1 VTTPNIHIDQQEFV
15 DFLESLFKAEN
26 FTVDPVSTTPN
37 ALNPFRQPDLV
48 LRKDSR
54 RYLVSAKHYRTR
66 IFQADLILAAARQLS
81 LISIPYPRSEKIL
94 AVNVAVPF
102 HLRDELAK
110 KYNTI
115 LLDKNELGNLTSKHP
130 NLIPNYFATTNTPSF
145 AFEPET
151 VLPEYKIH
159 EPPSVGDEPNPLN
172 ENIQTENHANANNDP
187 TPSELP
193 GDKLITQL
201 ATIKR
206 GKDEWQKFEKISLD
220 ILKYLF
226 SPALDKWKKQTK
238 TTDNLNRYDYACR
251 INSNNAFWGFLSS
264 RLNTQ
269 YLIIEIKNHS
279 NEINQ
284 GQVLTTEKY
293 LTDKALRRVA
303 IIISRAGAS
312 DSALKIAQ
320 GAMRESGKLILILGD
335 NEVIEMLKA
344 KDAGN
349 DPSDYLYDL
358 TDEFLLSLPR

>member
-1 VTTPNIHIDQQEFV
+1 
-15 DFLESLFKAEN
+15 
-26 FTVDPVSTTPN
+26 
-37 ALNPFRQPDLV
+37 
-48 LRKDSR
+48 
-54 RYLVSAKHYRTR
+54 
-66 IFQADLILAAARQLS
+66 
-81 LISIPYPRSEKIL
+81 
-94 AVNVAVPF
+94 
-102 HLRDELAK
+102 
-110 KYNTI
+110 
-115 LLDKNELGNLTSKHP
+115 
-130 NLIPNYFATTNTPSF
+130 
-145 AFEPET
+145 
-151 VLPEYKIH
+151 
-159 EPPSVGDEPNPLN
+159 VGDEPNPLN

-269 YLIIEIKNHS
+269 YLFIEIKNHS